1 MGFAHKPA
9 LLPDG
14 FVRRLTE
21 LIDGRNASYGHSSF
35 TEEIER
41 PPIILNQLASQ
52 GRTLIEKFEFY
63 AGQIDVAF
71 VLLTPDDIG
80 QLAESGTPQQRAR
93 QNVVFEL
100 GYFVARL
107 RRLNGTVIVWVKGAV
122 DLPSD
127 WSISISPTVLR
138 RLVSKFGAI
147 SRWFERS
154 RDLPTCRRV
163 RCADS
168 AAWDVAFPDRP
179 TLEEF
184 RLRFTAPS

>member
-168 AAWDVAFPDRP
+168 AAWDVAFP
-179 TLEEF
+179 
-184 RLRFTAPS
+184 